1 MSLDAAGTRGQRRG
15 RWEHPGSQ
23 GPGVFLSPRNS
34 MWTGVCCVGTCS
46 GWLHFADT
54 IWQRKNV
61 KALFGGPE
69 SFQKKDDS
77 PLVFP
82 AFPLSAG
89 LRGVLWG
96 KH

>member
-1 MSLDAAGTRGQRRG
+1 MRASGKPGAGGVPVAAEQHVDWSLLRGNLLR
-15 RWEHPGSQ
+15 
-23 GPGVFLSPRNS
+23 
-34 MWTGVCCVGTCS
+34 
-46 GWLHFADT
+46 LHFADT